1 MRRGFKAWC
10 ETTAGNYRQAL
21 GVSPTAALDPKR
33 LAAHLGIRVTT
44 PEGIPTLSETSR
56 RQLLEV
62 DPDSWSAVTLV
73 RNDSGLVIL
82 NSAHGAA
89 RQRSSLAHEL
99 AHILLNHASDQ
110 THLSALGLLFRRS
123 FDREQER
130 EADWLA
136 GCLLVPR
143 DGLLKAR
150 LRTPSEDALA
160 TRFGVSV
167 AMISWRLRV
176 TGVLR
181 QVGRFP
187 GRHAARRA
195 GRAASVDGDVLVGRS
210 DGSDPVRQDGR

>member
-10 ETTAGNYRQAL
+10 EKTAGQHRQAL
-21 GVSPTAALDPKR
+21 GVPPTAALDPNR
-33 LAAHLGIRVTT
+33 LAAHLGLRVTT

-56 RQLLEV
+56 RQLLEI

-73 RNDSGLVIL
+73 RNDSGMVIL
-82 NSAHGAA
+82 NSAHSKA

-110 THLSALGLLFRRS
+110 THLSELGLLFRRS
-123 FDREQER
+123 FDREQEQ
-130 EADWLA
+130 EANWLA

-150 LRTPSEDALA
+150 LQTPSEDALA
-160 TRFGVSV
+160 TRFAVSA

-181 QVGRFP
+181 QVGRFH
-187 GRHAARRA
+187 GRRPASLGADYSAALGTRR
-195 GRAASVDGDVLVGRS
+195 
-210 DGSDPVRQDGR
+210 